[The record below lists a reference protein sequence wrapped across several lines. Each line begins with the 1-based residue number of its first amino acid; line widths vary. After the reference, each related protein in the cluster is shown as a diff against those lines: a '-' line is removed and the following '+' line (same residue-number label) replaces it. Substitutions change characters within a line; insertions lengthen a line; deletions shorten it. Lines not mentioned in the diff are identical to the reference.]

1 MYARTYV
8 CSAFEKRSPG
18 RQMRPMNAPGDPE
31 PHYRWSGG
39 RLVNLPKKRSYFFS
53 NKLALRRDH
62 FRTDSFQVWG
72 SHVDIGKRHSGISRT
87 FFAIYGT
94 LIFTTYCQPIR
105 LALNRHVSDYNIR
118 VSLRNRSRL
127 ISLATDVCRCGL
139 GCESHGFSI
148 VYIVVITDDTCFQPQ
163 LTSNRYQ

>member
-1 MYARTYV
+1 MQLSNKTYFDAMALGNV
-8 CSAFEKRSPG
+8 MKICIIVLQCFWKTVARSP
-18 RQMRPMNAPGDPE
+18 NATHECWPL
-31 PHYRWSGG
+31 PHRFIPSLGLPCWHWETSF
-39 RLVNLPKKRSYFFS
+39 RNLPY
-53 NKLALRRDH
+53 
-62 FRTDSFQVWG
+62 
-72 SHVDIGKRHSGISRT
+72 

-139 GCESHGFSI
+139 GCEPHGFSN